1 MRDKLDVANIEIHKW
16 NEYDS
21 SDNGCTRARKSKGAS
36 CVESRERL
44 LERVTFRRIIEYR
57 RKGGALEGRGESRD
71 NWQDKL
77 GD

>member
-1 MRDKLDVANIEIHKW
+1 MLQTYKYTNGTSTTLRITVALGPE
-16 NEYDS
+16 S
-21 SDNGCTRARKSKGAS
+21 LKGRLALKA
-36 CVESRERL
+36 EERL

-57 RKGGALEGRGESRD
+57 RKGGELEGRGESRD